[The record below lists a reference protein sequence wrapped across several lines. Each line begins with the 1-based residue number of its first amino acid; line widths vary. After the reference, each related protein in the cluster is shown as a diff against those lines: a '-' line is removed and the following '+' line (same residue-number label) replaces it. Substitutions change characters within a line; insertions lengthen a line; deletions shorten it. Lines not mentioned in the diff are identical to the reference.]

1 MKRVKSKRTKMLF
14 FIFLLM
20 SINLFSNSVDDMKE
34 QLKKLDNE
42 IKAKNE
48 RIENIDIEKKTIA
61 QQIEEIRKDI
71 EAIERD
77 RDKIQEEIDVVSK
90 NIDYGQRNMTFNSK
104 ELQRKKAEFDAKII
118 AWSRRGQG
126 YKSFEEESVLKRQ
139 FAKVLYEDLNR
150 MTKIKD
156 VQSSIATVKA
166 DIEKEKIKL
175 NSLKSQL
182 NSKKVQIAKKEQ
194 QKNALIQKLNSEKN
208 SHIKTIST
216 LQKQKERIEKEIED
230 IIKKRTT
237 ISKDVDFNKAQKNLG
252 KASKPVSGNIV
263 VKYKQQTAK
272 NVTSNGIEINSKL
285 GEEVKAS
292 MSGKVIYV
300 DKLQG
305 LGKVVMIDYGYNT
318 IGVYGN
324 IISSKVKVNQRVK
337 AGEKIGIL
345 GLSTEGKPNLY
356 YEMRFNLKPVNPELM
371 F

>member
-1 MKRVKSKRTKMLF
+1 MKIKIMKKIIIF
-14 FIFLLM
+14 FLGLSF
-20 SINLFSNSVDDMKE
+20 SIYGASVDDMKA
-34 QLKKLDNE
+34 QLKKLDKE

-61 QQIEEIRKDI
+61 QQIEEIKKDI

-77 RDKIQEEIDVVSK
+77 KDKIEKEIEVVSK
-90 NIDYGQRNMTFNSK
+90 NIDYGQRNMKFNSK

-118 AWSRRGQG
+118 AWSRRSQS
-126 YKSFEEESVLKRQ
+126 YKSFEEESILKKQ

-156 VQSSIATVKA
+156 VQTNIANVKA

-175 NSLKSQL
+175 NSLKTQL
-182 NSKKVQIAKKEQ
+182 NSKKVQIAKKQEKQ
-194 QKNALIQKLNSEKN
+194 NELIKKLNLEKKT
-208 SHIKTIST
+208 HIKTIGN
-216 LQKQKERIEKEIED
+216 LQKEKQRIEKEIED

-237 ISKDVDFNKAQKNLG
+237 ISKDVNLEKAQKNLG
-252 KASKPVSGNIV
+252 KAVKPIKGNIV
-263 VKYKQQTAK
+263 VRFKQEKTKQ
-272 NVTSNGIEINSKL
+272 VRSNGIEISSNL
-285 GEEVKAS
+285 GNRVRAS
-292 MSGKVIYV
+292 MKGKVIYV

-305 LGKVVMIDYGYNT
+305 LGKVIMIDYGYNT

-324 IISSKVKVNQRVK
+324 IISSKVKVNQRV
-337 AGEKIGIL
+337 EVNEPIGIL

-356 YEMRFNLKPVNPELM
+356 YEVRFKLKPINPETM